1 MKIQVIK
8 KGSVNAKPSSYCEVF
23 LDDVPLNEK
32 QR

>member
-8 KGSVNAKPSSYCEVF
+8 KATVNAKPSSYCEVF